1 MSVCIN
7 YSVLSHS
14 LSLLA
19 LRALERREEEVL
31 AAHKLKRLESR
42 VLVLSEGALEDAT
55 GRGLELLG
63 GTGRGGK

>member
-7 YSVLSHS
+7 YSVLSLS

-63 GTGRGGK
+63 GTEG